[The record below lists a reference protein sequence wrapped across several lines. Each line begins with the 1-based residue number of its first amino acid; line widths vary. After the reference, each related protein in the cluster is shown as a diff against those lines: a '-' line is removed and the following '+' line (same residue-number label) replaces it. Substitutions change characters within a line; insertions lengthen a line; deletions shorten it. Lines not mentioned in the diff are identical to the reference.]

1 MTRALRS
8 IYALDD
14 LEPAARRHLP
24 RPVFAY
30 VSGAAEDRVTL
41 RENRVAFDELGFVPR
56 NGIDVSK
63 RHTEVE
69 LFGQRWAAPF
79 GIAPMGISALS
90 AYRGDLVQARA
101 AAAARIPMILS
112 GSSLIRMEEVAAAS
126 PGLWFQAYL
135 PGERT
140 RNEALID
147 RVERAGFETLV
158 LTLDASIMPN
168 RENYLRGGFSS
179 PLRPGPRLAWDGLTR
194 PRWLLG
200 TALRTLLRHG
210 MPHFENNHAE
220 RGPPIVSS
228 NVVRDFGSR
237 DHLSWADVADV
248 RRRWRGRLVIKGIV
262 SPLDA
267 RAARDVGADALI
279 VSNHGGRQLD
289 GTVSPLRM
297 LPAVVDA
304 VGTLPVL
311 IDSGFRRG
319 THVLKALA
327 LGARLVFVG
336 RPFNYAAAVAGQAGV
351 THAIALLAAEVH
363 RDLGMLGLNS
373 LAELGP
379 HTLRRIAGARD
390 PNDPV

>member
-135 PGERT
+135 PGERA

-297 LPAVVDA
+297 LPGVVDA

-363 RDLGMLGLNS
+363 RNLGMLGLNS

>member
-63 RHTEVE
+63 RHIEVE

-289 GTVSPLRM
+289 ATVSPLRM

>member
-63 RHTEVE
+63 RHIEVE

>member
-327 LGARLVFVG
+327 LGDRKSVV
-336 RPFNYAAAVAGQAGV
+336 
-351 THAIALLAAEVH
+351 
-363 RDLGMLGLNS
+363 
-373 LAELGP
+373 
-379 HTLRRIAGARD
+379 
-390 PNDPV
+390 

>member
-351 THAIALLAAEVH
+351 THAIALLAAEGH

>member
-14 LEPAARRHLP
+14 LESAARRHLP

-147 RVERAGFETLV
+147 RVERAT
-158 LTLDASIMPN
+158 
-168 RENYLRGGFSS
+168 
-179 PLRPGPRLAWDGLTR
+179 PGPSRLPDR
-194 PRWLLG
+194 P
-200 TALRTLLRHG
+200 A
-210 MPHFENNHAE
+210 A
-220 RGPPIVSS
+220 
-228 NVVRDFGSR
+228 
-237 DHLSWADVADV
+237 
-248 RRRWRGRLVIKGIV
+248 
-262 SPLDA
+262 SP
-267 RAARDVGADALI
+267 
-279 VSNHGGRQLD
+279 
-289 GTVSPLRM
+289 
-297 LPAVVDA
+297 
-304 VGTLPVL
+304 
-311 IDSGFRRG
+311 
-319 THVLKALA
+319 
-327 LGARLVFVG
+327 
-336 RPFNYAAAVAGQAGV
+336 
-351 THAIALLAAEVH
+351 
-363 RDLGMLGLNS
+363 
-373 LAELGP
+373 
-379 HTLRRIAGARD
+379 
-390 PNDPV
+390 

>member
-248 RRRWRGRLVIKGIV
+248 RRRWCGRLVIKGIV